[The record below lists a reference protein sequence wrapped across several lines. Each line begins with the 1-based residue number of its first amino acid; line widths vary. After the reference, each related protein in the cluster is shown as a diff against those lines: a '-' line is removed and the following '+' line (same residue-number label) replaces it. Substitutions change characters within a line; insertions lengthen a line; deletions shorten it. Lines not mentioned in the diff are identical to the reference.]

1 MTAVDAPV
9 PEPPASGVDR
19 TRVKALKDREDARW
33 LAEHPRSAEL
43 MARGRRVMPNGV
55 PMAWHVGSYHHLP
68 PWVAEGRGAR
78 FTDVDGHTY
87 SDFNIA
93 DMSMFC
99 GYGPEP
105 LVQAVADRVARG
117 SQFLLPTEDAILV
130 SEELRRRYGLPK
142 WQYTLS
148 ATHANTEA
156 IRVAR
161 VVTGRDRVLLFDGK
175 YHGHLDA
182 ALVELDANGGL
193 VPEER
198 GLPRDVAAGTVVVP
212 FNDPAALARAL
223 EARDVALVL
232 TEPALTNNFGL
243 ILPEPGFHAIL
254 RAATWETGTLL
265 ALDETHTQVVGP
277 GGLTRA
283 WGLEPDLVTIGKSI
297 AGGIP
302 FGAWGM
308 TDAIADVLTQVKGP
322 DGERSDLIA
331 IGGTLFGNALS
342 MAAARATM
350 LEILTPEA
358 YAHTQRLGA
367 RLADGMRAD
376 VARVGLAWHIHHL
389 GPRAGY
395 TFRPT
400 AVRNAAEARTCRDDL
415 LTRLVRIWLA
425 NRGVWEAIVGAGPV
439 ASVPA
444 TDADVDAYLAG
455 WGSLLDALT
464 A

>member
-1 MTAVDAPV
+1 
-9 PEPPASGVDR
+9 
-19 TRVKALKDREDARW
+19 
-33 LAEHPRSAEL
+33 
-43 MARGRRVMPNGV
+43 
-55 PMAWHVGSYHHLP
+55 
-68 PWVAEGRGAR
+68 
-78 FTDVDGHTY
+78 
-87 SDFNIA
+87 
-93 DMSMFC
+93 
-99 GYGPEP
+99 
-105 LVQAVADRVARG
+105 VARG
-117 SQFLLPTEDAILV
+117 SQFLLPTEDAIVV
-130 SEELRRRYGLPK
+130 SEELGRRYGLPK

-182 ALVELDANGGL
+182 ALVELDATGAL

-198 GLPRDVAAGTVVVP
+198 GLPRDVVAGTAVIP
-212 FNDPAALARAL
+212 FNDPAALSRAL
-223 EARDVALVL
+223 ARRDVALVL

-243 ILPEPGFHAIL
+243 ILPEPGFHDAL
-254 RAATWETGTLL
+254 RRVSRDTGTLL
-265 ALDETHTQVVGP
+265 ALDETHTQVVGA

-283 WGLEPDLVTIGKSI
+283 WGLEPDIVTSGKSI

-350 LEILTPEA
+350 CEILTPEA

-367 RLADGMRAD
+367 RLTEGMRDA
-376 VARVGLAWHIHHL
+376 VTRVGLPWHIHHL

-400 AVRNAAEARTCRDDL
+400 PVRNATEARACRDDL
-415 LTRLVRIWLA
+415 LTRLIRIWLA

-444 TDADVDAYLAG
+444 TDEDVDAYLAG
-455 WGSLLDALT
+455 WESLLAALT